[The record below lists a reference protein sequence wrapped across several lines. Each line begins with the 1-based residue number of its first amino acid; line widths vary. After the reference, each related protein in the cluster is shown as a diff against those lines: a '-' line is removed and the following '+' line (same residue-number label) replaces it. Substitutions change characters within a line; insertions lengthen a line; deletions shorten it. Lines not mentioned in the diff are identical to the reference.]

1 MALHSD
7 FRDLLAAFASE
18 GVRYLIVGGYAVADH
33 SRPRS
38 TKDLGLWVTDDASI
52 VDRVAVALARFGAPA
67 HLVQA
72 FREAGPDDI
81 VFLGVPP
88 VRIDILRRVDGLAFE
103 DAYQRRVEV
112 SWDGVPASLVGRE
125 DLIVNKRAS
134 GRPQDLRDV
143 KALEKTR

>member
-18 GVRYLIVGGYAVADH
+18 GVRYLIVGGYAVAYH

-38 TKDLGLWVTDDASI
+38 TKDLDVWVADDASN
-52 VDRVAVALARFGAPA
+52 VDRVTVALARFGAPA

-72 FREAGPDDI
+72 FREGGPDDI

-88 VRIDILRRVDGLAFE
+88 VRIDLLRRVDGLAFD
-103 DAYQRRVEV
+103 DAYRRRVEI
-112 SWDGVPASLVGRE
+112 SWDGVPASLVGRD

-143 KALEKTR
+143 KALEKAR